1 MAQKYIRGMEPEDIC
16 FVYH

>member
-1 MAQKYIRGMEPEDIC
+1 MAQRYIRGMEPEDIC